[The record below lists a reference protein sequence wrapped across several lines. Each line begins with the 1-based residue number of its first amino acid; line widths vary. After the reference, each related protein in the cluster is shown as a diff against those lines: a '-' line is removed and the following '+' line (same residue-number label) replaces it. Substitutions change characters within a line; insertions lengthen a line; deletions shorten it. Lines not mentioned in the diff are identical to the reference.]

1 VLICFSWRGGEERK
15 GDGLQFKLRVG
26 VSGRGA
32 AIAVPYRLQ
41 CTTAATWAASF
52 QQDSQEPTATLSLS
66 DSESDTA
73 HTHTRAL
80 FASDA
85 SLLQQ
90 LRLVTPHRARRHASS
105 LLRAPA
111 RRSPSPRAIMRL
123 ACRFVRPPAIP
134 RCRRHRPPAMFRP
147 PPAAPAA
154 SQQRS
159 RDMLCTR
166 LEQP

>member
-1 VLICFSWRGGEERK
+1 MLIGFSWRGGEERK
-15 GDGLQFKLRVG
+15 GDGLQSGLRVG

-32 AIAVPYRLQ
+32 AIAVPYRLSAQ
-41 CTTAATWAASF
+41 RQLRGLPTWTASF
-52 QQDSQEPTATLSLS
+52 QQESTATLSLS

-73 HTHTRAL
+73 HTHTHAL
-80 FASDA
+80 FTSGA

-123 ACRFVRPPAIP
+123 ACRYVRCASSWRREYGGGRWGGFEQPSERCECAVAVVTP
-134 RCRRHRPPAMFRP
+134 RCA
-147 PPAAPAA
+147 
-154 SQQRS
+154 
-159 RDMLCTR
+159 
-166 LEQP
+166 